1 MEKPQDSENKQDST
15 TMDKPGFFT
24 LIVSTF
30 AAAFG
35 VQTDKNRERDFQHGN
50 IYSFIAAGIIFTV
63 FFVLGTVF
71 LVKFILA
78 GD

>member
-1 MEKPQDSENKQDST
+1 MENPQDKQDQQEIDAT
-15 TMDKPGFFT
+15 QKPGFLA

>member
-1 MEKPQDSENKQDST
+1 MISPQEQQEDTVSSQRS
-15 TMDKPGFFT
+15 KPGFVS
-24 LIVSTF
+24 LVVSTL

-50 IYSFIAAGIIFTV
+50 IYSFIAAGVIFTAL
-63 FFVLGTVF
+63 FVVGTVF

-78 GD
+78 T

>member
-1 MEKPQDSENKQDST
+1 MEKPQDNQDPQEIDT
-15 TMDKPGFFT
+15 TQKPGFLA

-50 IYSFIAAGIIFTV
+50 IYSFIAAGILFTV

>member
-1 MEKPQDSENKQDST
+1 MENPQGKQDPQEIDAT
-15 TMDKPGFFT
+15 QKPGFLA

-50 IYSFIAAGIIFTV
+50 IYSFIAAGILFTV